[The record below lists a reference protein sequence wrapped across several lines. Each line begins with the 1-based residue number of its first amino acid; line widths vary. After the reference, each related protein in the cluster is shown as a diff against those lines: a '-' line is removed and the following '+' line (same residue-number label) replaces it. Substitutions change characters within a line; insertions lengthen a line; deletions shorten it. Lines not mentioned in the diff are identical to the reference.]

1 MGSLRVVPKIE
12 VSSDQVRGSTSW
24 LAQLAVLFAYNRSV
38 LIDRRRQ
45 IVLVTTRWFWFWQM
59 TRTIPFELV
68 SRIIYRAQGLPSLSP
83 LRYVSLW
90 NWDWYDSAFFLI
102 AIAIKSAADDRHTR
116 DELTLFSVWQQQPR
130 ELDWLDKLAGVRND
144 VHSVGD
150 ESAGSIVKL
159 LREYLGVPVAS
170 H

>member
-1 MGSLRVVPKIE
+1 MDLLRVTPKIE
-12 VSSDQVRGSTSW
+12 VTSDQVQGNTPW
-24 LAQLAVLFAYNRSV
+24 LAQLVVLFAYRRSV

-45 IVLVTTRWFWFWQM
+45 LVLVTTRWLWFWKV
-59 TRTIPFELV
+59 TRTIPFERV

-83 LRYVSLW
+83 MRYVSLGS
-90 NWDWYDSAFFLI
+90 WDWYDSAFFLI
-102 AIAIKSAADDRHTR
+102 SIGIKGAVDDRHTR

-130 ELDWLDKLAGVRND
+130 QPDWLDKLAGVRENAY
-144 VHSVGD
+144 SIGD
-150 ESAGSIVKL
+150 ESAGAIVKV